1 MAVPHFLNQ
10 FASKKERIEAVQFKA
25 VENEYEQFFVRTHK
39 VEQGVSIVL
48 LFWVNSEWGY
58 FWQILLGWDFG
69 VNVGKISRIIVT
81 LSG

>member
-1 MAVPHFLNQ
+1 MRQSFSCVWDNHIFLPPKSVMAVPHFLNQ

-48 LFWVNSEWGY
+48 LFWVNSKWG
-58 FWQILLGWDFG
+58 IFG
-69 VNVGKISRIIVT
+69 KFY
-81 LSG
+81 